1 MRFFKRAALGAT
13 ILVGVLTVAGALVR
27 RTVPSFGTESDDAFS
42 RVFVM
47 SGGPFRSA
55 ATGLRSGEVLA
66 FMGGAE
72 LDLRRATI
80 VDGATL
86 RLRAVMGGI
95 DVIVPPGWRVEA
107 AVSAF
112 MGGVD
117 NRTDPDAHADAPLLL
132 VEAFAV
138 MGGIAVHVDGDA

>member
-1 MRFFKRAALGAT
+1 MRFFKRYAIGAT
-13 ILVGVLTVAGALVR
+13 ILVGLLTVAGAVVR
-27 RTVPSFGTESDDAFS
+27 RAVPSFGTESDEAFS

-47 SGGPFRSA
+47 AGGPFRSTA
-55 ATGLRSGEVLA
+55 IGLRSGEVLA

-80 VDGATL
+80 VDGAKL

-95 DVIVPPGWRVEA
+95 DVIVPSGWRVETA
-107 AVSAF
+107 SSAF
-112 MGGVD
+112 MGGID
-117 NRTDPDAHADAPLLL
+117 NRTDPDAEPDGPLLL
-132 VEAFAV
+132 IESLAV